1 MGGAIGRG
9 AKHPS
14 EDMLS
19 RVAEACFWVARYI
32 ERAEDVARILDVN
45 YRGMMENTGPEAEP
59 TWWSVLA
66 TTGDNSEFLR
76 RYPQYSERNVTEF
89 LALDRGN
96 RNSVV
101 SCVSAARENAR
112 RIRDRISSE
121 TWEELNRFYH
131 MVTEQDIEAL
141 IRDGPYLFC
150 RAVRN
155 GAHLL
160 AGVIDHTMPRD
171 EGWLFVQA
179 GRFLERAGMTAR
191 ILDSQAALL
200 ARPSA
205 GPDYAATHR
214 WIAVLKSASAY
225 EAHRKVHR
233 GPIGPEG
240 VVAFLLLA
248 AEFPRSALASITEVE
263 TALQAIRRQLGLT
276 GEGRAAREAG
286 ALAARLRYTQIDAA
300 FMRDLHEFLDS
311 LEGACNQ
318 VGDAIASEF
327 FWGRTPLR
335 RGA

>member
-1 MGGAIGRG
+1 M
-9 AKHPS
+9 
-14 EDMLS
+14 
-19 RVAEACFWVARYI
+19 ARYI

-45 YRGMMENTGPEAEP
+45 YQGSIENPEPDAEP

-66 TTGDNSEFLR
+66 TTGDTSEFLR
-76 RYPQYSERNVTEF
+76 RHPRYSERNVTDF
-89 LALDRGN
+89 LALDRDN

-101 SCVSAARENAR
+101 SCVTAARENAR
-112 RIRDRISSE
+112 SIRDRISSE

-131 MVTEQDIEAL
+131 MVTKQSLEAL
-141 IRDGPYLFC
+141 LRDGPYLFC
-150 RAVRN
+150 RAVKN
-155 GAHLL
+155 GSHLL

-171 EGWLFVQA
+171 EGWLFVLA

-200 ARPSA
+200 TRPSA

-214 WIAVLKSASAY
+214 WMAVLKSASAY
-225 EAHRKVHR
+225 EAHRKAHR
-233 GPIGPEG
+233 GTIGPEG
-240 VVAFLLLA
+240 VVTFLLLA

-263 TALQAIRRQLGLT
+263 TALKAIRGRLGLP
-276 GEGRAAREAG
+276 GEGQAGREAG
-286 ALAARLRYTQIDAA
+286 ALAARLRYTVVDAA
-300 FMRDLHEFLDS
+300 FVLNLHEFLDW

-318 VGDAIASEF
+318 VGEAIAAEF